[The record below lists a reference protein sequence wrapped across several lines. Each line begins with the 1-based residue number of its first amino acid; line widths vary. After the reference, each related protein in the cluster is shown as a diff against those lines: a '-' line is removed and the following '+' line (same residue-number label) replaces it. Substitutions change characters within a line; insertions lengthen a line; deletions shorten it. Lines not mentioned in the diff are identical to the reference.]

1 MQRPLV
7 EADSWVSPEQLCAEY
22 PDTVTLTG
30 LANCIMGVIE
40 RVGMEQPVL
49 LYSHEMILEELQ
61 DDMSEEE
68 AMEWFEYNILGA
80 WMGDGTPAFL
90 LTLDS

>member
-7 EADSWVSPEQLCAEY
+7 EADSWVRPEQLCAEY

-30 LANCIMGVIE
+30 LDNCIMGVIE
-40 RVGMEQPVL
+40 RFGMEQPVL
-49 LYSHEMILEELQ
+49 LYSHKMILEELQ